1 MTPTLD
7 FSVLGADIHSHLIP
21 EIDDGAKNIETSIRL
36 IKGLYELGFR
46 RFTATPHVMADL
58 YPNNPET
65 INKGLRKVEAA
76 LAAEQLDVKFSAA
89 AEYLMDEQFEN
100 LLETQ
105 DLLPIAG
112 NHILVEMSFISA
124 PPNLY
129 HLLFRLQTKGYQPI
143 LAHPERYLFLKDN
156 FDQYERLRERGC
168 LLQVNIL
175 SLIGYYG
182 KPIRD
187 TALKLLKNK
196 WVDFL
201 GTDLH
206 HDQQL
211 IGLRKALQDRT
222 VQRIL
227 AAYEFRNGDLEL
239 DL

>member
-58 YPNNPET
+58 YPNNAET

-211 IGLRKALQDRT
+211 IGLRRALQDRT